1 MKPENWAKNR
11 RLWHREQVTGES
23 CSSALPARH
32 WLDAWFA
39 QAAFVIPALITAF
52 RASASPLWRDD
63 LPIVRALGLMPAG
76 TEGRVTTVLV
86 ELLSLLP
93 LGGRWLRASW
103 AGALSLALCSYLIY
117 VLARRVLE
125 RALDTPRLT
134 PSLALAGALTAT
146 LAQSF
151 QLEGTVAGGAPL
163 ATALVLAGLLLG
175 FETVQRKDA
184 RLSLA
189 LGGLVGLTLS
199 EAHAAA
205 LVLLFALLVQGATHR
220 TLPRV
225 RALLAFACGVA
236 VFWGFALL
244 PTLLRPLAT
253 QAGLDLGH
261 GLSASSLATA
271 SASVAR
277 STALSAWLSD
287 VGLISFGLAL
297 AGLIIGSLRQSTRA
311 SMMPLLALVLGDL
324 AIPVSRVA
332 VLTPDAFG
340 SLRLLSIATL
350 ALCAALAV
358 QASAVALVRA
368 RIPFAQPAGVLL
380 VVFDFSLVFVGAEDS
395 AFAADRRSEVGAEV
409 WTDRALASVP
419 TDGLLLLRSEA
430 VAFRLLAARIVRG
443 QRPDLVVVPVPL
455 LERGNVRARLLR
467 SEPALA
473 PLIREVALS
482 GRPSEYALSLLADAR
497 PLFVEFDPSF
507 DRAQLE
513 HLVPQAFFMRFAPQ
527 PLGRSDRAAGLQQGS
542 SEFRAV
548 LAETER
554 DGSRDEATRSVLLGE
569 TRGQALVA
577 AALNDRKN
585 LEAILASAHA
595 LDPEDALAREIAVQL
610 KAKPRGELSLA
621 KLLSEAAVRPR

>member
-1 MKPENWAKNR
+1 
-11 RLWHREQVTGES
+11 VTGES
-23 CSSALPARH
+23 RSFAPPPRH

-39 QAAFVIPALITAF
+39 QAAFLIPLLVTAF
-52 RASASPLWRDD
+52 RAGASPLWRDD
-63 LPIVRALGLMPAG
+63 LPIARALGLVPAG
-76 TEGRVTTVLV
+76 TEGRVTTVFV
-86 ELLSLLP
+86 QLLSLLP

-103 AGALSLALCSYLIY
+103 VGALSLALCSYLIY

-125 RALDTPRLT
+125 RAVHTPRLT

-146 LAQSF
+146 LSQSF
-151 QLEGTVAGGAPL
+151 QLEGTVAGGAPM

-175 FETVQRKDA
+175 FETVKRKDA

-189 LGGLVGLTLS
+189 LGALVGLTLS

-220 TLPRV
+220 VLPRP
-225 RALLAFACGVA
+225 RAVLGFAGGIA

-244 PTLLRPLAT
+244 PLLVRPLA
-253 QAGLDLGH
+253 AHGGMDFGH
-261 GLSASSLATA
+261 GLDASSLALVD
-271 SASVAR
+271 SSGAR
-277 STALSAWLSD
+277 TTALSAWLTD
-287 VGLISFGLAL
+287 VGAISFGLAIG
-297 AGLIIGSLRQSTRA
+297 GLIIGSLRPATRP
-311 SMMPLLALVLGDL
+311 SMVPLLALVLGDL
-324 AIPVSRVA
+324 AIPVSRVG

-340 SLRLLSIATL
+340 SLRLLAITAL
-350 ALCAALAV
+350 AVCAALAV
-358 QASAVALVRA
+358 QSSAVALTRA
-368 RIPFAQPAGVLL
+368 RIPFAKPASVLL
-380 VVFDFSLVFVGAEDS
+380 VVFDFTLVFMGAEDS
-395 AFAADRRSEVGAEV
+395 AFAADRRGEAAAEV

-419 TDGLLLLRSEA
+419 PDGLLLLRSEA
-430 VAFRLLAARIVRG
+430 LAWRLLAARIVRG
-443 QRPDLVVVPVPL
+443 QRPDIVVVPMPL

-482 GRPSEYALSLLADAR
+482 GRPSEYALSTLADAR

-507 DRAQLE
+507 ARAELE

-527 PLGRSDRAAGLQQGS
+527 PLGRSDRISGLSQGL

-554 DGSRDEATRSVLLGE
+554 NGGRDVATRSVLMAE

-585 LEAILASAHA
+585 LETILATAHR
-595 LDPEDALAREIAVQL
+595 LDPDDALAREIAVQM

-621 KLLSEAAVRPR
+621 KLLSETRSAAR